1 MIGRYCLLFGFLSG
15 LNGIETILQSAA
27 KILVKPR
34 IINYFN
40 VGSGFDQITHEYM
53 QKKSYYIINGITLY
67 RLIAA
72 PFLLFLILT
81 RQSDLFKWL
90 LALSF
95 FTDAIDGYLARKYK
109 VVSVMGAKLDSLGDD
124 LTVIVGVIGLFVLK
138 PDFINT
144 ELIWLVAIFILF
156 VIQVVSAFIRYGAV
170 TSFHTYL
177 AKLAAILQGFFLI
190 LAFFMPEPTR
200 ALFYIAV
207 AITALD
213 LVEEIILTFLL
224 PKWKANVKGIYWVLK
239 QKPKSLLFL
248 LQGLIFMW

>member
-1 MIGRYCLLFGFLSG
+1 MVTS
-15 LNGIETILQSAA
+15 
-27 KILVKPR
+27 
-34 IINYFN
+34 
-40 VGSGFDQITHEYM
+40 
-53 QKKSYYIINGITLY
+53 
-67 RLIAA
+67 
-72 PFLLFLILT
+72 PFLLFLIVT

-138 PDFINT
+138 PDFIKT
-144 ELIWLVAIFILF
+144 ELMWLVVIFILF
-156 VIQVVSAFIRYGAV
+156 VIQIVSAFTRYGAV

-177 AKLAAILQGFFLI
+177 AKLAAILQGVFLI
-190 LAFFMPEPTR
+190 LAFFMPEPFR

-224 PKWKANVKGIYWVLK
+224 PKWQANVKGIYWVLK
-239 QKPKSLLFL
+239 QKPNSLLFL